1 MALTSKHP
9 MFLVSSFNQIIRSIF
24 TQFCLENPHSHILLL
39 SKPKLELVPS
49 QSCKVAIARVIGIW
63 KCLLECQDWS
73 PTMFLNTNCN
83 HHSLLHANL
92 KKAFIMKGG
101 NFAEHVFVKCC
112 QNKNKNKTW
121 QPTWH
126 LIGVEDFNI
135 KHCFG
140 CLSHP
145 PWRGGPNYG
154 WPATDWL
161 AGPQCDRHTIRHQC
175 LVQHLSSFGVYFCR
189 KKKMNISSM
198 CMHVT
203 FCLSCCEMPPPRATR
218 APTIIILST
227 LQTLYSPT
235 SLIRHSIIRQPR
247 YYDTNFVNQTS

>member
-1 MALTSKHP
+1 MALASKHP

-39 SKPKLELVPS
+39 SRPKLELVPS

-83 HHSLLHANL
+83 HHSLLHANF

-101 NFAEHVFVKCC
+101 NFAKHVFVKCC

-126 LIGVEDFNI
+126 LIGVETSI
-135 KHCFG
+135 
-140 CLSHP
+140 LSIALGVCPIRHGGAAP
-145 PWRGGPNYG
+145 ITGGPQRTG
-154 WPATDWL
+154 WL
-161 AGPQCDRHTIRHQC
+161 GPNVI
-175 LVQHLSSFGVYFCR
+175 G
-189 KKKMNISSM
+189 I
-198 CMHVT
+198 
-203 FCLSCCEMPPPRATR
+203 P
-218 APTIIILST
+218 
-227 LQTLYSPT
+227 
-235 SLIRHSIIRQPR
+235 
-247 YYDTNFVNQTS
+247 